1 MREKAASTA
10 STAGT
15 AAPAPVFDDVGHWFE
30 ALLQPRTALELLV
43 LAVCVGVSWLVV
55 WGLRRTLRPSGD
67 APSIFLGR
75 NVIDGVLFP
84 LLLLG
89 LVALARSVLGSW
101 TPLAALHVAI
111 PVLMALAAVRVG
123 SKVLRAAF
131 PQARWLRWFEQSLSW
146 VAWGSMVLWITGLLP
161 VLWRDLDEIQWK
173 VGSSSLS
180 VATLI
185 EGLITVGAVMIAALW
200 VSSAIE
206 ARLLR
211 QASGDS
217 LSVRKALS
225 NVVRALLLF
234 VGVLVAAS
242 AVGIDLSTLSV
253 LGGAVGVGIGLGLQ
267 RLAASYV
274 SGFVILAE
282 RSVRIGDSVRVD
294 GFEGRITDITGR
306 YTVVRSGA
314 GRESIV
320 PNDVFISSR
329 IENLCLSDQRVWN
342 STVVSVGYDSD
353 PELVLSL
360 LREAALASPRVLRDP
375 APGAWLTNFGPDGLE
390 FTVGFWIGDPEN
402 GLLGVRSDI
411 HLAILRSLRAH
422 QIDIPYPQRVLH
434 WPADA
439 AQPRPSSPPPSQGMP
454 SL

>member
-1 MREKAASTA
+1 
-10 STAGT
+10 
-15 AAPAPVFDDVGHWFE
+15 
-30 ALLQPRTALELLV
+30 
-43 LAVCVGVSWLVV
+43 
-55 WGLRRTLRPSGD
+55 
-67 APSIFLGR
+67 
-75 NVIDGVLFP
+75 
-84 LLLLG
+84 
-89 LVALARSVLGSW
+89 
-101 TPLAALHVAI
+101 
-111 PVLMALAAVRVG
+111 MALAAVRVG

-274 SGFVILAE
+274 SGFVILTE
-282 RSVRIGDSVRVD
+282 RSVPYWHDSVRVD
-294 GFEGRITDITGR
+294 GFERPSPHHR
-306 YTVVRSGA
+306 PLHRVRSGA
-314 GRESIV
+314 GRDPSC
-320 PNDVFISSR
+320 PDVFISSR

-353 PELVLSL
+353 PEAGS
-360 LREAALASPRVLRDP
+360 EPAARSGAGQPARVARSCT
-375 APGAWLTNFGPDGLE
+375 GAWLTNFGPGGLE